1 MGFVY
6 LKNGRVLSKNTP
18 TESQSEA
25 KWPKWIVCKVCGRCR
40 WTAGLR
46 EPWPKSVSSK
56 WPSSGVSIF
65 RPNPV
70 QYLHHLPCTLIKF
83 IDETKLGWYEKIVGI
98 DTLEGEG
105 CHSQEP

>member
-25 KWPKWIVCKVCGRCR
+25 KWPKWIVCKVCGICR